1 MRFEMVS
8 LQFRKY
14 CALETTGRLK
24 IDWNVLRL
32 QVGEKMYQIKTSS
45 AIVLSF
51 SWLNQTDST
60 ETTQDPPCYPTA
72 RDNHSE
78 RTTSFVA
85 VTLRRKYFPSPE
97 AH

>member
-45 AIVLSF
+45 ATVLSF
-51 SWLNQTDST
+51 S
-60 ETTQDPPCYPTA
+60 
-72 RDNHSE
+72 
-78 RTTSFVA
+78 
-85 VTLRRKYFPSPE
+85 
-97 AH
+97 